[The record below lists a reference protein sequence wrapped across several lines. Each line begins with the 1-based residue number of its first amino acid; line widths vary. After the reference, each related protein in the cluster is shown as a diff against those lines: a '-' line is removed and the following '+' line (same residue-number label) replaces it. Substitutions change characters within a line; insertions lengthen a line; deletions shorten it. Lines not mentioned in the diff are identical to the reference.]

1 MQEFFE
7 SYGLVYDPNFLPS
20 FIKPLLR
27 LFFLLV
33 FGLIGL
39 KITDSTLKR
48 LISIVP
54 GDPVGARRVERR
66 AETLRQIVRS
76 VGSAVLGVLTVL
88 YLATDVAG
96 YDPAPLLAGA
106 GIVGLAI
113 GFGAQSLVKD
123 VIAGFFV
130 LLEDQ
135 YGVGDT
141 VRVANLEGVV
151 EEMTLRVTVL
161 RSGDGEVHVIP
172 NGNIVT
178 VTVLSRDWR
187 RAVVDVSLA
196 RKEELG
202 RVFATLTR
210 VGEALVHDMPGA
222 ILDKPTVVG
231 VEKLTGMGTKVRVA
245 VRTVPSKHGEVE
257 HEWRRRIKEAFDK
270 EGIQLVAE

>member
-1 MQEFFE
+1 MQEFLE
-7 SYGLVYDPNFLPS
+7 SFGLVYDPNYLPS

-27 LFFLLV
+27 IFFLLV

-39 KITDSTLKR
+39 KIADSTLKR

-54 GDPVGARRVERR
+54 GDPAGTRRVERR

-88 YLATDVAG
+88 YIATDLAN
-96 YDPAPLLAGA
+96 YNPAPLLAGA

-141 VRVANLEGVV
+141 VRIANHEGVV

-172 NGNIVT
+172 NGNIQT

-187 RAVVDVSLA
+187 RAVVDVSVA
-196 RKEELG
+196 RREELG

-210 VGEALVHDMPGA
+210 VGETLAQEMPGF
-222 ILDKPTVVG
+222 ILDKPTVIG
-231 VEKLTGMGTKVRVA
+231 VEKLTGLGTKLRVA
-245 VRTVPSKHGEVE
+245 VRTLPTKHGEIE